1 MSKNKKKKKNRRVV
15 KRKYKSSKV
24 NSELTLMG
32 VNAAGLSSK
41 LHSLDKVLSDTNPGV
56 FFIEETKMRNVGKIR
71 IENASKYQIF
81 ERPRKNGRWG
91 GGLALGVHHDL
102 NPVWVGEG
110 ENETESLS
118 VIINVQN
125 FKIRCVAAYG
135 PQETGPSIEEKSKFW
150 AQLDWEVAAAESA
163 NTGLILQMDA
173 NVWAGPNL
181 IPGDP
186 NPQNS
191 NGKLFEEFMDR
202 NPHLYLV
209 NSLQLC
215 VGLITRIRITK
226 NKVEKAALDLFIVCD
241 KVRPFIEKMSIDE
254 AREHVLTNFNP
265 IRSGGRAIE
274 SDHNT
279 EFLKLRLQYDFK
291 KSERKEIFN
300 FKDVECQK
308 TFLNLTSQTD
318 KFTECF
324 RNDSELEDK
333 ALKWKKML
341 NSFCQQSFKKS
352 G

>member
-1 MSKNKKKKKNRRVV
+1 MCRYQERCTRNDCTFMHGNPDFLGNSPKYSTTRHTIISGLPSVSSPVSSANVEALVMLKNKKKNRRVV

-209 NSLQLC
+209 NSLQ
-215 VGLITRIRITK
+215 
-226 NKVEKAALDLFIVCD
+226 
-241 KVRPFIEKMSIDE
+241 
-254 AREHVLTNFNP
+254 
-265 IRSGGRAIE
+265 
-274 SDHNT
+274 
-279 EFLKLRLQYDFK
+279 
-291 KSERKEIFN
+291 
-300 FKDVECQK
+300 
-308 TFLNLTSQTD
+308 
-318 KFTECF
+318 
-324 RNDSELEDK
+324 
-333 ALKWKKML
+333 
-341 NSFCQQSFKKS
+341 
-352 G
+352 